1 MRMCDVFRRVGRTA
15 LLVSAVW
22 SAESATGA
30 ARTANAQVVHV
41 PPAER
46 IDAVFAEYDSRTTPG
61 CAVAVLHRDS
71 VVFQKAYGMAHI
83 GFGVPMTT
91 ATTTW
96 IPYSEARIFTAL
108 AVAMLARDG
117 KISLDDPVRRHVP
130 EVPAYAG
137 AVTVRQLVHHT
148 SGLADYGVLMSG
160 FDVFDRMSEDEFFRI
175 LARWGK
181 LGFPPGRGHMYSNT
195 DYALLRILVE
205 RVTNRSL
212 HDFLHER
219 LLTPLGMRDT
229 RIGSDQRLATSVHAL
244 FHERVAG
251 DWRTLLRYRVS
262 PVGGISVTTSVDDLA
277 RWARALRDSTTGIEP
292 LLASLERGAPDSAR
306 ADGFAYGV
314 YRSERSGI
322 RSVEYRGVG
331 DYKYLTRVPD
341 ADLSVVTLCNAY
353 SGTSSF
359 GPEVAALFVGPAEG
373 ARAPAA
379 MAPPIAATVAVPVA
393 ELRRYVGEYVQLDG
407 RDVGVRFNVL
417 DSALVFTMP
426 SSSPVTARALGDGRF
441 EVVLGAATV
450 HITFAASDTT
460 PGGLLM
466 TGRDVATG
474 ESAGPPLRRK
484 VPRPASPATLRA
496 YAGTYVGDS
505 VDATLH
511 VIVQGDR
518 AMIAGRGLPLT
529 ELQPATAADAF
540 RFDIYV
546 ARFQRNAAG
555 RVTHLTLDATRV
567 KDMRYTR
574 RRER

>member
-22 SAESATGA
+22 SAGAATGA
-30 ARTANAQVVHV
+30 ARTAGAQVVHV
-41 PPAER
+41 PPAKR

-359 GPEVAALFVGPAEG
+359 GPAVAFLFVGPAEG
-373 ARAPAA
+373 ARAPAVV
-379 MAPPIAATVAVPVA
+379 APAPAVAPTVAVPVA
-393 ELRRYVGEYVQLDG
+393 ELRRYVGEYVLLDG
-407 RDVGVRFNVL
+407 RDAAVRVDVMGLRSRFALRIVGLTTPLEAAKAL
-417 DSALVFTMP
+417 DEMAKQILSGLAGHAHAMMD
-426 SSSPVTARALGDGRF
+426 GDGR
-441 EVVLGAATV
+441 EYAA
-450 HITFAASDTT
+450 
-460 PGGLLM
+460 
-466 TGRDVATG
+466 
-474 ESAGPPLRRK
+474 
-484 VPRPASPATLRA
+484 
-496 YAGTYVGDS
+496 
-505 VDATLH
+505 
-511 VIVQGDR
+511 
-518 AMIAGRGLPLT
+518 
-529 ELQPATAADAF
+529 
-540 RFDIYV
+540 
-546 ARFQRNAAG
+546 
-555 RVTHLTLDATRV
+555 
-567 KDMRYTR
+567 
-574 RRER
+574 

>member
-1 MRMCDVFRRVGRTA
+1 MSVLWSVATVTGGTRAAGAQTFR
-15 LLVSAVW
+15 
-22 SAESATGA
+22 
-30 ARTANAQVVHV
+30 V
-41 PPAER
+41 PPTTS

-96 IPYSEARIFTAL
+96 IPYSEARIFAVL

-117 KISLDDPVRRHVP
+117 AISLDDPVRRHVP

-137 AVTVRQLVHHT
+137 AVTLRHLVHHT
-148 SGLADYGVLMSG
+148 SGLADYGVLYPG
-160 FDVFDRMSEDEFFRI
+160 FDLTDRMSEDEFFRM

-195 DYALLRILVE
+195 DYALLRIVVE

-212 HDFLHER
+212 HDFLYER
-219 LLTPLGMRDT
+219 LLNPLRMRAT
-229 RIGSDQRLATSVHAL
+229 RIGADQGIAASAHAL
-244 FHERVAG
+244 FQEPVAG
-251 DWRTLLRYRVS
+251 GWRALLRYRVS

-277 RWARALRDSTTGIEP
+277 QWARALRDPATGIEA
-292 LLASLERGAPDSAR
+292 LLASLEGGAPESAR
-306 ADGFAYGV
+306 ANGFAYGV
-314 YRSERSGI
+314 HRSERSGI
-322 RSVEYRGVG
+322 SSVEYRGVG
-331 DYKYLTRVPD
+331 NYTYLTRVLS

-353 SGTSSF
+353 NGMTSF
-359 GPEVAALFVGPAEG
+359 GPAVAALYAGPAEVPLT
-373 ARAPAA
+373 AAVVAPA
-379 MAPPIAATVAVPVA
+379 PPLAATVAVPVA
-393 ELRRYVGEYVQLDG
+393 ELRRYVGEYVLPDG
-407 RDVGVRFNVL
+407 RDAGVRVDVP
-417 DSALVFTMP
+417 DSALIVTMP
-426 SSSPVTARALGDGRF
+426 TDRSVTARALGDGRF
-441 EVVLGAATV
+441 EVVLPGASPV
-450 HITFAASDTT
+450 HLTFAASDST

-484 VPRPASPATLRA
+484 VPRSASPATLRA

-518 AMIAGRGLPLT
+518 AMIAARGLPLT
-529 ELQPATAADAF
+529 ELQHATAADEF